1 MGEVEKGF
9 GQITGHI
16 FAIDEPNRLG
26 LIATYAYLCFRADSE
41 TRECYPSQTTIG
53 NAIGVKRETVN
64 RYIKRLEELGL
75 ITKVAQSRKDGSGQT
90 SSKYKIAAVI
100 PQSQGCDSTVTGG
113 VTEQSQGG
121 VTERS
126 HEHNHKEHNQKNNIY
141 DDVVEDKDI
150 EQESLS
156 ATTTAIINKLNS
168 ICNSNYKSTEVV
180 MRYIQKLFDAG
191 YTEQDMKL
199 VLDIK
204 AKEFVEKGKL
214 AMTKP
219 KNLFGD
225 ANRFDE
231 LLQEANNIHLK
242 GSNRSYK
249 SVEKEKKAISPEWE
263 EKPKKEIQ
271 EPTEEEKQKLLQQL
285 EEVRQ
290 KGKKKSG

>member
-90 SSKYKIAAVI
+90 SSRYKITAVI

-113 VTEQSQGG
+113 VIEQSQGG

-141 DDVVEDKDI
+141 IYQK
-150 EQESLS
+150 
-156 ATTTAIINKLNS
+156 K
-168 ICNSNYKSTEVV
+168 KS
-180 MRYIQKLFDAG
+180 K
-191 YTEQDMKL
+191 
-199 VLDIK
+199 
-204 AKEFVEKGKL
+204 
-214 AMTKP
+214 
-219 KNLFGD
+219 
-225 ANRFDE
+225 
-231 LLQEANNIHLK
+231 
-242 GSNRSYK
+242 
-249 SVEKEKKAISPEWE
+249 KKAVIPEWE
-263 EKPKKEIQ
+263 LNPKKKIQ
-271 EPTEEEKQKLLQQL
+271 EATEEEKQELLQQL
-285 EEVRQ
+285 EELRNKEV
-290 KGKKKSG
+290 KENG

>member
-26 LIATYAYLCFRADSE
+26 LIATYAYLCFKADSK
-41 TRECYPSQTTIG
+41 TRECFPSQTTIG

-75 ITKVAQSRKDGSGQT
+75 ITKTAQSRKDGSGQT
-90 SSKYKIAAVI
+90 SSNYKITAVI
-100 PQSQGCDSTVTGG
+100 PRSQGCDSTVTEG

-126 HEHNHKEHNQKNNIY
+126 HEHNHKEHNHKNNIY
-141 DDVVEDKDI
+141 DDVEDKDI
-150 EQESLS
+150 EQESLL
-156 ATTTAIINKLNS
+156 ATTIALTNKLNS

-180 MRYIQKLFDAG
+180 TRYVQKLFDSG
-191 YTEQDMKL
+191 YTEQDMNL

-219 KNLFGD
+219 KNIFGD
-225 ANRFDE
+225 VSRFDE

-242 GSNRSYK
+242 GSNCSYK
-249 SVEKEKKAISPEWE
+249 SVEKKKKIINAGY
-263 EKPKKEIQ
+263 KENPNKSYS
-271 EPTEEEKQKLLQQL
+271 EPTEEEKQELLQQL
-285 EEVRQ
+285 EKVRN
-290 KGKKKSG
+290 KGAKENG